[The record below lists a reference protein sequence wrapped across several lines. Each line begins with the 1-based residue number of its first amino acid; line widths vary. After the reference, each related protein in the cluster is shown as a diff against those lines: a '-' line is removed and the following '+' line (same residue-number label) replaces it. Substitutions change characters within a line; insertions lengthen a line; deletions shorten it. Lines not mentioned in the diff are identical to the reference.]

1 VLFVGSTSASIA
13 SRPASVT
20 IASRPS
26 VGRDGAGSR
35 FDLGQARRNIF
46 LQLGLDSHP
55 GDLLVGLLAAF
66 CIAGLAAAKLALPF
80 SHGMTMARRVNVLPR
95 AFSLDLAHSI
105 LRASSGSM
113 IGMPSRI
120 G

>member
-1 VLFVGSTSASIA
+1 MLFVSSTSASTA

-46 LQLGLDSHP
+46 LQLGLDTEMAKQPVGQIGTMRETPEAP
-55 GDLLVGLLAAF
+55 GQVMLDSNPLV
-66 CIAGLAAAKLALPF
+66 
-80 SHGMTMARRVNVLPR
+80 
-95 AFSLDLAHSI
+95 
-105 LRASSGSM
+105 
-113 IGMPSRI
+113 
-120 G
+120 

>member
-1 VLFVGSTSASIA
+1 MLFVRSTSASIA

-35 FDLGQARRNIF
+35 FDLGQARSNIF

-55 GDLLVGLLAAF
+55 GDLPARLLAAF
-66 CIAGLAAAKLALPF
+66 ALPILTAAKLEQPF
-80 SHGMTMARRVNVLPR
+80 SHGMTMA
-95 AFSLDLAHSI
+95 
-105 LRASSGSM
+105 
-113 IGMPSRI
+113 
-120 G
+120 

>member
-1 VLFVGSTSASIA
+1 VLFVRSTSASIA

-35 FDLGQARRNIF
+35 FDLGPTRRNIF
-46 LQLGLDSHP
+46 LQLGLDNYP
-55 GDLLVGLLAAF
+55 GDLPARQWAAV
-66 CIAGLAAAKLALPF
+66 ASPVLAAAKLELPF
-80 SHGMTMARRVNVLPR
+80 SHGMTMPRAVNVLPR
-95 AFSLDLAHSI
+95 ALSFDLAHSI